1 MRHCRRFLAG
11 IPHWKAGHPCA
22 THPSATASPQ
32 RGRTFDLHVLGT
44 PPAFIL
50 SQDQTRHPK
59 RKKHATHGE
68 PRESS
73 LGELRSRPS
82 CCSCRCPL
90 LGCSQMLLAFVPSAP
105 MRSKRREG
113 SILTGTACWCA
124 VHDATL
130 VRWFFALTFALTK
143 KQLLFCFPLFSC

>member
-11 IPHWKAGHPCA
+11 IPPWKAAHPCA

-59 RKKHATHGE
+59 RKSTRLTGS
-68 PRESS
+68 REKVRWVSCDPGQAAVHVVVHY
-73 LGELRSRPS
+73 LAVRR
-82 CCSCRCPL
+82 CCSPSSPL
-90 LGCSQMLLAFVPSAP
+90 
-105 MRSKRREG
+105 
-113 SILTGTACWCA
+113 
-124 VHDATL
+124 
-130 VRWFFALTFALTK
+130 
-143 KQLLFCFPLFSC
+143 PL

>member
-1 MRHCRRFLAG
+1 MCYSPVRHCLPPKGEDVRLACVRHAASVYPEPG
-11 IPHWKAGHPCA
+11 SNS
-22 THPSATASPQ
+22 PSQ
-32 RGRTFDLHVLGT
+32 E
-44 PPAFIL
+44 
-50 SQDQTRHPK
+50 
-59 RKKHATHGE
+59 KKHATHGE

-82 CCSCRCPL
+82 CCSCSCPL

-130 VRWFFALTFALTK
+130 VRWFFALTK
-143 KQLLFCFPLFSC
+143 KQLLFCFP